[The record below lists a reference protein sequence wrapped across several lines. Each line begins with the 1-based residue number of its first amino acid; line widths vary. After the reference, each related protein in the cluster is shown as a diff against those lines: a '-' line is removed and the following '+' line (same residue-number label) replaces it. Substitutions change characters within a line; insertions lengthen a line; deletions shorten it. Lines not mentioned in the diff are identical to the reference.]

1 MIDFGEMMR
10 WQDGEPDI
18 MHEFVLSRA
27 ICGLREVGLN
37 FSGVVYSAND
47 IVLRLT
53 IGKTGREKKGVTNGH
68 ASNDSRYHWSLYILS
83 HSSTGVKSWNGDGH
97 GKDRPFYFGLTP
109 LTYH

>member
-37 FSGVVYSAND
+37 FSGVV
-47 IVLRLT
+47 
-53 IGKTGREKKGVTNGH
+53 
-68 ASNDSRYHWSLYILS
+68 
-83 HSSTGVKSWNGDGH
+83 
-97 GKDRPFYFGLTP
+97 
-109 LTYH
+109 